1 MSPVARFGALAVG
14 ILLVF
19 LITVAVLIR
28 IIPAPRSETDYLVI
42 GGVATLV
49 SMAALFVVLITTVF
63 RSPDTFSRK
72 RKRP

>member
-1 MSPVARFGALAVG
+1 MSSAVRYGALAAG

-19 LITVAVLIR
+19 LITVVVLVR

-49 SMAALFVVLITTVF
+49 SMAALFVVLITTIF
-63 RSPDTFSRK
+63 RSPDTFFRT